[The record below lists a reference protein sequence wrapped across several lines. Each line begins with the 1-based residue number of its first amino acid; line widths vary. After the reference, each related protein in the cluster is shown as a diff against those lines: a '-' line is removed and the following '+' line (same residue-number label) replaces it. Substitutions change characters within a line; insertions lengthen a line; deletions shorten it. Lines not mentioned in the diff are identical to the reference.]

1 MVQTDAGR
9 LRADRLD
16 GRPEG
21 ANADAEAQAA
31 IAMAWTMCIDPFP
44 SGQRSKTLP
53 LDEKDFEGGRGE
65 GRSEQSFQGVS
76 RLLS

>member
-44 SGQRSKTLP
+44 SPSLC
-53 LDEKDFEGGRGE
+53 DW
-65 GRSEQSFQGVS
+65 
-76 RLLS
+76 

>member
-1 MVQTDAGR
+1 MHRAEAPGDTMVQTDAGR

-44 SGQRSKTLP
+44 SPSLC
-53 LDEKDFEGGRGE
+53 DW
-65 GRSEQSFQGVS
+65 
-76 RLLS
+76 